1 MDRKKK
7 TKKLSFCS
15 PHIKTKKNDKTC
27 FDKETLVEMIK
38 SWNNSYSN
46 KIKINKSD
54 SKNKLWD
61 KLRKK
66 MSSKCENDV
75 CLVKQDFISNSN
87 NNNSNNNNNNNLS
100 ETKLKYFLKPERPRS
115 WKKKPNEWLDTN
127 NINDVMKRYEMKH
140 KDFKFFGAVP
150 IDFDL
155 KSGFGGCMISELCKI
170 DIQKTYNKGTRKIGV
185 IFNLDK
191 HDQYGSHWISMYC
204 DLNKKIIGY
213 WDSYGYEAPEEIN
226 NLMEKIKT
234 QAKDNLKIK
243 CVIKINKVRHQY
255 KGSECGVYCL
265 YFITEQLDKK
275 KSFEKVTKKI
285 VKDDEMLR
293 KRKTFFNYI

>member
-1 MDRKKK
+1 MNRKKK
-7 TKKLSFCS
+7 TKKLSVCS
-15 PHIKTKKNDKTC
+15 PHIKIKKNDKTC
-27 FDKETLVEMIK
+27 FDKETLTEMIK
-38 SWNNSYSN
+38 SWNSSYKN

-75 CLVKQDFISNSN
+75 CLVKQDFINN
-87 NNNSNNNNNNNLS
+87 NNNSNNNLS
-100 ETKLKYFLKPERPRS
+100 DSKLKYFLKPERPKS

-170 DIQKTYNKGTRKIGV
+170 DIKKIYNKGTRKIGV

-191 HDQYGSHWISMYC
+191 HNQDGSHWISMYC
-204 DLNKKIIGY
+204 DLSKKIIGY
-213 WDSYGYEAPEEIN
+213 WDSYGYEPPEEIN
-226 NLMEKIKT
+226 ILMEKIKT

-243 CVIKINKVRHQY
+243 CVIKKNKIRHQY

-293 KRKTFFNYI
+293 KRKFFFNYI